1 MDTPKEKSA
10 SPDYT
15 GVPAKEYTLD
25 IPRIPSIELPLKV
38 SASQQSVQRAVSMC
52 GGIDNVKKALNTHRD
67 TSDGLELYLNGEK
80 EEDGSSKFFNEHP
93 ITGRLVPERD
103 ESIVM
108 KLSLPKGTLEA
119 CGGDIQKAISSVPP
133 HRTKI
138 VPVGIINNTIRFRE
152 MSDFQVRLDNVPSAR
167 EFNESFG
174 TLDWAHFKN
183 YVESI
188 PDQDSRPFENIS
200 RMIVDRASDIPGTD
214 FQLPP
219 PPKFSMVNIPFVYK
233 YKGNPY
239 ATKTSTGESTVK
251 GTYLK
256 NYQQLVHSFGRGT
269 KVPVAADPSLQKDY
283 EKAKETGVYPGSN
296 KDSKFFEKLEE
307 CLQILGRLFE
317 KRRIWVK
324 RHIDGL
330 VPQELHATLKIA
342 LSLVSYRFT
351 KGPWRNT
358 YIKFGIDPRDSPEY
372 AKFQT
377 EYFKIESRLQKSPL
391 AAKYMP
397 DPPPKFYQSDVPD
410 GIDSR
415 FRFNGKQIP
424 WYLMLQIDLLTD
436 EPNIA
441 EVCSKAEY
449 LDEPTELSG
458 WFHELDLTKIRR
470 VVKYEL
476 GCLVQGNSEFSEY
489 KLKFFKN
496 MLYSKESMMSKSNEA
511 QAPDADGDIEMAD
524 ADEHPDQ
531 ATRMARND
539 DKGANNNDD
548 DGGDN
553 EDDDD
558 NGVEAGELD
567 DTILEQEEGGE
578 DDGLEPGDESDG
590 EPMENQGSD
599 VTSSGSSAFDIKSA
613 SFDQIIGQ
621 VSQRDPDLA
630 ARLRKDLGGFV
641 FEPELS

>member
-1 MDTPKEKSA
+1 MGTPKERSA
-10 SPDYT
+10 TPDYT

-38 SASQQSVQRAVSMC
+38 SAAQQSVQRAIGMC
-52 GGIDNVKKALNTHRD
+52 GGIDNVKKALNSHKD
-67 TSDGLELYLNGEK
+67 TSDGLELYLNDEK

-119 CGGDIQKAISSVPP
+119 CGGDIQKAILSVPP
-133 HRTKI
+133 NRTKI

-167 EFNESFG
+167 EFNDSFG
-174 TLDWAHFKN
+174 TLDWANFKS
-183 YVESI
+183 YVQSI
-188 PDQDSRPFENIS
+188 PDQDSRPFENIN
-200 RMIVDRASDIPGTD
+200 RMIVDRTTSIPSTD

-219 PPKFSMVNIPFVYK
+219 PPRFSMVNIPFVYK

-239 ATKTSTGESTVK
+239 ATKSSTGESTVK

-256 NYQQLVHSFGRGT
+256 NYQQLVHDFGKET
-269 KVPVAADPSLQKDY
+269 KVPVTADPSLQKDY

-307 CLQILGRLFE
+307 CLQILSRLFE

-330 VPQELHATLKIA
+330 VPQELHPTLKIA

-397 DPPPKFYQSDVPD
+397 DPPPKFFESDIPE

-415 FRFNGKQIP
+415 FHFNGKQIP

-441 EVCSKAEY
+441 EVFSKAEY
-449 LDEPTELSG
+449 LEEPTELTG

-470 VVKYEL
+470 IVKYEL

-496 MLYSKESMMSKSNEA
+496 MLYSKESMMSKSIEK
-511 QAPDADGDIEMAD
+511 QAPDADGDIEMANTD
-524 ADEHPDQ
+524 NHSNQ
-531 ATRMARND
+531 TTGRVRNVESE
-539 DKGANNNDD
+539 GNDSD
-548 DGGDN
+548 NDG
-553 EDDDD
+553 DDDD

-567 DTILEQEEGGE
+567 DTILEQEEGGD
-578 DDGLEPGDESDG
+578 DDGLEPDDDSDG
-590 EPMENQGSD
+590 GATENRGSD
-599 VTSSGSSAFDIKSA
+599 VSLSGSSTFDIKSA
-613 SFDQIIGQ
+613 SFDQIIRQ
-621 VSQRDPDLA
+621 VSQRDPELA
-630 ARLRKDLGGFV
+630 SRLRKDLDGFV
-641 FEPELS
+641 FEQELS